1 MAKLEPATDIDP
13 NVWYHMTE
21 ENVDDYDGDFKS
33 MLQTW
38 EDGDFRVFPVA
49 KRKTYWQFVSSS
61 QARCSTA
68 FAYPVR
74 SATDRQGT
82 RSIRSPM
89 FRNHD
94 TKAVRRLLPPKR
106 VGRE

>member
-38 EDGDFRVFPVA
+38 EDGDFRVFPMA

-61 QARCSTA
+61 S
-68 FAYPVR
+68 
-74 SATDRQGT
+74 GT
-82 RSIRSPM
+82 M
-89 FRNHD
+89 LD
-94 TKAVRRLLPPKR
+94 YYC
-106 VGRE
+106 